1 MLIYCI
7 YLQPI
12 ANGLQTTTTNL
23 NRTSSQD
30 NNDVSAKKAITVVDL
45 DDDDDV
51 TPTPT
56 PTQIVVPSN
65 QVRLIST
72 NQLQQS
78 QGVTYIVSSSNTGTT
93 MSGGAMGSGANR
105 FILARPQQPGQIVL
119 ARNGVIGTAIRQQ
132 QV

>member
-1 MLIYCI
+1 M
-7 YLQPI
+7 QPI
-12 ANGLQTTTTNL
+12 ANGLQTTPTNL

-51 TPTPT
+51 TPT